1 MLGSVEEVEEVS
13 CLQLN
18 NFIIVAL
25 CHLGSDAVHLKI
37 FLQETSTFFF
47 LFIISYDF
55 TRSKR
60 DAFLFFFRFPYIPF
74 LLFSFRY

>member
-37 FLQETSTFFF
+37 FLQEASTFFYF
-47 LFIISYDF
+47 MISYDF

-60 DAFLFFFRFPYIPF
+60 DAFLFF
-74 LLFSFRY
+74 LVSLHSFSSVFF